1 MNDPKQTNNCKICNT
16 EKIYY
21 CENDTCWCNPER
33 GGCEAEGCINSVW
46 WNFPRCKTHHRIWVG
61 MAQSKKI
68 KKHVKEN
75 KKNLMITI

>member
-1 MNDPKQTNNCKICNT
+1 MNNPKQTNNCKICNT

-46 WNFPRCKTHHRIWVG
+46 WNFP
-61 MAQSKKI
+61 
-68 KKHVKEN
+68 
-75 KKNLMITI
+75 